1 MENLIH
7 VSFSFILEQL
17 DLSNSSVVY
26 VRVQTAEVVNGSLN
40 ETFVTFF
47 LGCIAGYGY
56 DLAFISLSVQFFN
69 GFLTGFF
76 ITVGDYDI
84 VAILK
89 QLVRNAAANP
99 TVPTSNDSNALFL
112 SHIITSNFTNQ
123 ICNNFILSLKKALD
137 RLVCIQNHK
146 Q

>member
-1 MENLIH
+1 MEDLVH
-7 VSFSFILEQL
+7 VSFGFILEQL
-17 DLSNSSVVY
+17 DLSNSGIIY
-26 VRVQTAEVVNGSLN
+26 VRVQTAEVVNSSLN
-40 ETFVTFF
+40 ETFVAYF
-47 LGCIAGYGY
+47 LGCIAGYRY
-56 DLAFISLSVQFFN
+56 DLAFVPLSLQFFN

-84 VAILK
+84 IAILK

-123 ICNNFILSLKKALD
+123 ICNTFILSLKKALD
-137 RLVCIQNHK
+137 QLISIQNHK
-146 Q
+146 R

>member
-40 ETFVTFF
+40 EAFVTFL
-47 LGCIAGYGY
+47 LGCIAGYRY
-56 DLAFISLSVQFFN
+56 DLAFVPLSVQFFN
-69 GFLTGFF
+69 GFLAGFF

-84 VAILK
+84 ITVLK
-89 QLVRNAAANP
+89 QLIRNTAANP
-99 TVPTSNDSNALFL
+99 TVSTSNDSNAFSSVISLPPNL
-112 SHIITSNFTNQ
+112 QAKYVTS
-123 ICNNFILSLKKALD
+123 SSY
-137 RLVCIQNHK
+137 H
-146 Q
+146 